1 MAAGIAIRIRHV
13 TPSDWLLPTNYSAHG
28 ASFDR
33 VFDGIF
39 WLCALVLVAVLLLL
53 TLALWKFRDRPEA
66 KVACT
71 HGNRRLEL
79 IWSAIPLALLLAIA
93 FWSNHV
99 WATYRAS
106 GALDDPH
113 AAHVLLIARQFNWNA
128 IYPGPDEKLGKYLVF
143 PHLGDPRWPVDLAG
157 KPVTIPATVS
167 GKWMR
172 SAGPAE
178 LPRDA
183 AIAAIARYLSPGTT
197 NPTDNDFG
205 KVFDPD
211 PQTGSPEGADDV
223 INNPQN
229 VLELPVNR
237 TTILEIT
244 SMDVIHDFYLPNFRL
259 NIYAVPGM
267 TIRVALT
274 PTMTS
279 AQHASEGGGSGY
291 WEFAC
296 AQLCGALHTTMVGK
310 LYVLDQAD
318 WSTKYERSASTKILQ
333 DRP

>member
-1 MAAGIAIRIRHV
+1 M

-28 ASFDR
+28 GSFDR

-39 WLCALVLVAVLLLL
+39 CLCAVVLAAVLLLL
-53 TLALWKFRDRPEA
+53 GWALWKFRDRPLA
-66 KVACT
+66 KANYT

-79 IWSAIPLALLLAIA
+79 LWSAIPLALLLAIA

-99 WATYRAS
+99 WATYRES

-128 IYPGPDEKLGKYLVF
+128 IYAGPDEKLGKYLVF
-143 PHLGDPRWPVDLAG
+143 PHLGDPRWPVNSAG
-157 KPVTIPATVS
+157 KPVTIPAIVN
-167 GKWMR
+167 GKWIR

-197 NPTDNDFG
+197 NPTDNEFG

-211 PQTGSPEGADDV
+211 PQTGSPEGADDI
-223 INNPQN
+223 INNPTDT
-229 VLELPVNR
+229 LELPVNR

-279 AQHASEGGGSGY
+279 AQHATEEHCPGY

-318 WSTKYERSASTKILQ
+318 WAAKYEQPMAGHIMQ